1 VKFTVGPL
9 LGATALV
16 SACVVATPA
25 SPTPDA
31 TLTAPR
37 PSETAA
43 ALAAASPTVAMV
55 ADGTCQVTQPAPPEA
70 VPQGVID
77 EIGPGFSVPVTRD
90 DFRNWYGNDAL
101 WVGLYTEG
109 ARQSEKFWWVRLGR
123 GKLTITGRRLD
134 AQAPPAVGHVPDGYG
149 ETGFQASGID
159 FPAAGCWEV
168 TGTLAGKEL
177 RFVVMVLSDLRFAG
191 DPPEMGSYREGST
204 LWRGYRVRLC
214 QEGAGP
220 FTYVGADAELWFRDG
235 TTLGAQNGYGAA
247 RVSRASGELPHWLD
261 SQRDW
266 VDKAT
271 LEPGECVTGWLVF
284 KTMVDSEPAVLKW
297 HGRSLEVSPG

>member
-1 VKFTVGPL
+1 VKFVVGPL
-9 LGATALV
+9 VAAMAVV

-31 TLTAPR
+31 TLTTPR
-37 PSETAA
+37 PGETTAA
-43 ALAAASPTVAMV
+43 PAAASRTVTI
-55 ADGTCQVTQPAPPEA
+55 ADGTCPITRPAPPEA
-70 VPQGVID
+70 VPQRVID
-77 EIGPGFSVPVTRD
+77 EIGPGSSVPVTRA
-90 DFRNWYGNDAL
+90 DFHNWYGNDAL

-109 ARQSEKFWWVRLGR
+109 ARQSEKFWWVRLGW

-134 AQAPPAVGHVPDGYG
+134 AQASPAVGDVPEGYG

-177 RFVVMVLSDLRFAG
+177 QFVVMVLSDLRFAS

-204 LWRGYRVRLC
+204 LWRGYRLRLC
-214 QEGAGP
+214 QEGPGA
-220 FTYVGADAELWFRDG
+220 FTYVGAEAQLWFRDG
-235 TTLGAQNGYGAA
+235 TMLGAQNGHGPA
-247 RVSRASGELPHWLD
+247 RVSRASGELPHWLG
-261 SQRDW
+261 SQREW

-284 KTMVDSEPAVLKW
+284 KATVDAEPAMLEW
-297 HGRSLEVSPG
+297 HGRSLELSSG